1 MKKLLLFVAVS
12 TACNAPPP
20 GQVEPQTQATP
31 KPAQTSALSAVAEM
45 YPVRRGNVHGLV
57 RLRVTDQGVIMKGT
71 LSAIQAGRYGF
82 GIRENGDCSA
92 HDAKSAGDYFVGSKG
107 TKEAPVGHLEDILI
121 EHADNADFQRVE
133 TKLSMSGPDS
143 IIGKS
148 IVIEAWATDPK
159 VDPKTIPFLA
169 CGVIRPE

>member
-1 MKKLLLFVAVS
+1 MRLPILLSALIAS
-12 TACNAPPP
+12 ACTPPP
-20 GQVEPQTQATP
+20 PPAPTAP
-31 KPAQTSALSAVAEM
+31 KKVTSAVSAVAEM
-45 YPVRRGNVHGLV
+45 YPVRRGNVHGLI
-57 RLRVTDQGVIMKGT
+57 RLRVTDQGILLRGT

-82 GIRENGDCSA
+82 GIRDGDCSA

-107 TKEAPVGHLEDILI
+107 TKEAPIGHLEDILI
-121 EHADNADFQRVE
+121 EKAENPDFQRVE
-133 TKLSMSGPDS
+133 PKLTMSGPDS
-143 IIGKS
+143 ILGKS